1 MAKKA
6 STSGLV
12 VFFLG
17 IVLLLVT
24 FVVALAAFLNP
35 DWVSN
40 FGKLIPAPEGDWEG
54 AVKALGYAVAIGLLM
69 VLGSV
74 GGKVA
79 AMGIRMFKARPS
91 SETDLEG

>member
-12 VFFLG
+12 VFFVG
-17 IVLLLVT
+17 IALMLVT
-24 FVVALAAFLNP
+24 FILALLAFINP
-35 DWVSN
+35 DRVGD

-54 AVKALGYAVAIGLLM
+54 VVKALGYAVAIGLLM

-74 GGKVA
+74 AGRIA
-79 AMGIRMFKARPS
+79 ALGIRMFKARPS
-91 SETDLEG
+91 SEGDEGG